1 MKRLLPLAALG
12 LAGCSLDPQ
21 DVRTAPPVPTSW
33 PAGDAYLRS
42 TEAALPAV
50 AWRDVFR
57 DPRLQAVIGQA
68 LANNR
73 DLRIAADNIAVA
85 RAQYRVQRAELFPDL
100 SGNASYRYGRGATRT
115 GTGTGN
121 AGGSTG
127 TGGIGTG
134 GTGTG
139 GTGTGGTGPGGTGTG
154 GTATTAIPS
163 GGTSFFSTDVGVT
176 AFEIDLF
183 GRIRSLSRAA
193 LNEYFAT
200 EAAQRTT
207 RLTIVGDVANA
218 WLTYAA
224 DQSLLNIARQTAASA
239 ERTVRLTRAR
249 LQGGVAPRTDLRQ
262 AETVLETARADLAR
276 QTTAVAQDANLLQLL
291 VGAPVDPAL
300 LPPDLDSVADTLAEL
315 PAGLDS
321 SILLRRPDIVQAE
334 YRLRAGNAR
343 IGAARAQMFPRLTLT
358 GLAGFASTALRT
370 LFTGDTFTYSVA
382 PNVSVPIFDA
392 GGRRATVAQARAER
406 QLLLDTYEQAIQSAF
421 REVADALARRGT
433 IVQEEQAVR
442 RRVAAAAD
450 TFQLTDARYRGGID
464 PFLNSLDAQRTLY
477 AAQQQLVTTRL
488 ERAQNLVNLYRSLGG
503 DATLD
508 VTEQGPQP
516 RAPEPT
522 ATPTPP
528 AG

>member
-1 MKRLLPLAALG
+1 MRRRLLLLPLL
-12 LAGCSLDPQ
+12 LAGCSLEPRDARPE
-21 DVRTAPPVPTSW
+21 TSPVPPSW

-57 DPRLQAVIGQA
+57 DPRLQAVIERA

-85 RAQYRVQRAELFPDL
+85 RAQYRIQRSELFPDL
-100 SGNASYRYGRGATRT
+100 TASGTYSYSRGATRT
-115 GTGTGN
+115 GTVTGNGGAGTGTGT
-121 AGGSTG
+121 GGGTTPGTGTG

-139 GTGTGGTGPGGTGTG
+139 GTT
-154 GTATTAIPS
+154 TTAIPN
-163 GGTSFFSTDVGVT
+163 GGTSFFTVQAGVT

-183 GRIRSLSRAA
+183 GRIGSLTRAA

-207 RLTIVGDVANA
+207 RLALVGDVAEA

-224 DQSLLNIARQTAASA
+224 DQSLLAIARQTAESA
-239 ERTVRLTRAR
+239 ERSVRLTRAR

-276 QTTAVAQDANLLQLL
+276 QTTAVAQDANLLRLL
-291 VGAPVDPAL
+291 VGADVDPAL
-300 LPPDLDSVADTLAEL
+300 LPTDIGAVANTLAEL

-321 SILLRRPDIVQAE
+321 SVLLRRPDIVQAE
-334 YRLRAGNAR
+334 YRLRAANAQ
-343 IGAARAQMFPRLTLT
+343 IGAARAAMFPRLTLT
-358 GLAGFASTALRT
+358 GLAGFASTALRS
-370 LFTGDTFTYSVA
+370 LFDGDAFTYQVA
-382 PNVSVPIFDA
+382 PNVDVPIFDF
-392 GGRRATVAQARAER
+392 GGRRATVAQARANR
-406 QLLLDTYEQAIQSAF
+406 QLLLDTYEQAIQTAF
-421 REVADALARRGT
+421 REVSDALARRGT
-433 IVQEEQAVR
+433 IAEEERAVR
-442 RRVAAAAD
+442 AQVDAATD
-450 TFQLTDARYRGGID
+450 TFRLTDARYRGGID
-464 PFLNSLDAQRTLY
+464 TFLTSLDAQRTLY
-477 AAQQQLVTTRL
+477 AAQQRLVSTRL
-488 ERAQNLVNLYRSLGG
+488 ERAANLVTVYRSLGG

-508 VTEQGPQP
+508 ATADGPRP
-516 RAPEPT
+516 LAPEPT

-528 AG
+528 VN